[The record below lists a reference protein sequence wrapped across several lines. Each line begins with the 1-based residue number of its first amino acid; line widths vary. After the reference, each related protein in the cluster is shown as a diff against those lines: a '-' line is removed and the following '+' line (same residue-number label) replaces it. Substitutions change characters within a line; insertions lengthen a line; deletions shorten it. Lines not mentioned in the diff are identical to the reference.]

1 MCTELL
7 LLEMSNITNDIR
19 AKVFFGIEGS
29 SFDIVVHAA
38 HPCSLL
44 ARFDLIFFRILK
56 SISAA

>member
-44 ARFDLIFFRILK
+44 ARFDLIFFGF
-56 SISAA
+56 